1 MKRKTVQTKYD
12 VPVRRAFRLHRF
24 SFIYAVNDL

>member
-12 VPVRRAFRLHRF
+12 VPVRQAFRWDSNNHVQLK
-24 SFIYAVNDL
+24 LP